1 MKLYNHKIHQRLR
14 MKNFI
19 GTASKTV
26 DDYFSLDFYAQLF
39 ARKIVPIAPYFFS
52 SQIVIK

>member
-1 MKLYNHKIHQRLR
+1 MKLYNHKIYQRLR